1 MPQSTNETQRIK
13 FLLTSLV
20 IIFVFILTLVLL
32 AGAYPL
38 LLAPPPTQT
47 PTITQTPT
55 PSATF
60 TITPAITLTPS
71 ITPTPL
77 PTSTPTP
84 SLTPTET
91 STPTL
96 TPTPTG
102 PPMPT
107 NARPIP
113 GYQGYRLNQW
123 SPEQAQRLIDILEYY
138 PNTLTSQERGEDN
151 AGYYATFAYAALAE
165 QEALLRFPDAS
176 QSQEWRWNLAYNSA
190 RTGLPQ
196 AAGQYAGLIVGALNQ
211 GEITVP
217 GLSDWFHAQEPRL
230 SLYVIQLEP
239 PSGFTGSY
247 LIEIRG
253 QGSAFIWLLENQGQY
268 SATVLTNNFDFIH
281 GTRSTS
287 LINDLTGDGI
297 EEVVIYLANQP
308 GDFQLHPPLVFDLA
322 QAPAKPLTFRPSQAT
337 ADIGMDFRNHWVVS
351 QNPSGPPSLQFKTDV
366 FPPCPVTIER
376 TYQWNG
382 NFFELNQ
389 EQYTVKPGSESLN
402 LCHLVVDQAATT
414 WGPQAAIQIMEAL
427 LPGWPPAQDE
437 QGNPYPPDARDEW
450 RYRLGIYQ
458 ALTGNMQA
466 AIRYFTDV
474 ANHPTTPESRWIA
487 PATAFLSA
495 YHQPI
500 DLYRACAQAIFCNPS
515 DALQFLIKH
524 LPPEASQDV
533 LGYLV
538 ENGMSLRATGTFDF
552 NGDGQTERW
561 FTVRHRPDE
570 KLEFWILAQ
579 GQNGVQAIRVD
590 TIESNLP
597 SLTYDSQEQNPPV
610 VWLDNTIAFTFK
622 RDPDTSEAYITR
634 ITPQT
639 TYPDHFKEGVEK
651 ARQAL
656 FVSGKDP
663 RAVKADLL
671 ALQVYPGLLCKATFS
686 CDLYYY
692 LLGLSSELAGDKI
705 GAVDAY
711 LRLWS
716 DYSKSPYALMARL
729 RLEGPAILISPT
741 PTSRPGTQTIT
752 PIPGITTTPTP
763 TLNITATITPTP
775 TTGPYP

>member
-1 MPQSTNETQRIK
+1 MPQTTHETQRIK

-20 IIFVFILTLVLL
+20 IIFVFILTLLLL

-38 LLAPPPTQT
+38 LLAPPLTQT

-71 ITPTPL
+71 ITPTPW

-84 SLTPTET
+84 SPTPTET
-91 STPTL
+91 STPTV

-107 NARPIP
+107 QARPIP

-138 PNTLTSQERGEDN
+138 PNTLTKQARGEDN
-151 AGYYATFAYAALAE
+151 AGYYAAFAYAALAE

-176 QSQEWRWNLAYNSA
+176 QAKGWRWTLAYNSA

-196 AAGQYAGLIVGALNQ
+196 AAEQYAELIVGALNQ

-217 GLSDWFHAQEPRL
+217 GLSDWFHAQEARL
-230 SLYVIQLEP
+230 SLSVIQLEP
-239 PSGFTGSY
+239 PSGYTGSY

-268 SATVLTNNFDFIH
+268 SASVLANNFDFIH
-281 GTRSTS
+281 GTQSTS
-287 LINDLTGDGI
+287 LISDLTGDGI
-297 EEVVIYLANQP
+297 EEVVIYSANQP
-308 GDFQLHPPLVFDLA
+308 GDFQLNPPQVFGLA
-322 QAPAKPLTFRPSQAT
+322 QAPAKMLAFRPSQAT
-337 ADIGMDFRNHWVVS
+337 AGIGMDFRNHWVVV
-351 QNPSGPPSLQFKTDV
+351 QNPSGQSGLQFKTDV

-382 NFFELNQ
+382 NFFELSQ
-389 EQYTVKPGSESLN
+389 QRYSVKPGSDSLS
-402 LCHLVVDQAATT
+402 LCHLVVDQAANA
-414 WGPQAAIQIMEAL
+414 WGPQAAIQIMETL
-427 LPGWPPAQDE
+427 LPDWPPAQDE

-458 ALTGNMQA
+458 ALTGSMQA
-466 AIRYFTDV
+466 AARYMTDV
-474 ANHPTTPESRWIA
+474 VTNPATPESRWIA
-487 PATAFLSA
+487 PAKAFLSV
-495 YHQPI
+495 YHQPA
-500 DLYRACAQAIFCNPS
+500 DLYRACAQAVSCNPA

-524 LPPEASQDV
+524 LPAEASQDV
-533 LGYLV
+533 LGFLV
-538 ENGMSLRATGTFDF
+538 QNGMSLRATGTFDF
-552 NGDGQTERW
+552 NADGQSERW

-579 GQNGVQAIRVD
+579 DQNGVQAIRVD

-597 SLTYDSQEQNPPV
+597 SLTYDNQKQSPPI
-610 VWLDNTIAFTFK
+610 VWLDHTTAFTFQ
-622 RDPDTSEAYITR
+622 RDPDTGEAYITR
-634 ITPQT
+634 IIPQT

-651 ARQAL
+651 ARLAL
-656 FVSGKDP
+656 FDGKRP
-663 RAVKADLL
+663 GAVKADLQ

-692 LLGLSSELAGDKI
+692 LLGLSSELAGDER
-705 GAVDAY
+705 GAVDSY

-729 RLEGPAILISPT
+729 KLKGPAVRLSPT
-741 PTSRPGTQTIT
+741 PTSRPGTRTTT
-752 PIPGITTTPTP
+752 PVPGITTTPTP
-763 TLNITATITPTP
+763 NITVTKTPTP